1 MLQCCIFIAAYAFKV
16 FLMCALSIFI
26 REASNTKQKN
36 HLIHFIKRFYR
47 DQDIDIVLDRNEI
60 TKVRKIKCKQRE
72 MDKYQD
78 LPPLKGIRAR
88 ERQKAGPS
96 TCPCTPSMA
105 NGNPVTA
112 SIEGLCMSDVR
123 DSSPPGG
130 KILMPPSQPTEY
142 GTFSISSK
150 SISGHCMANCHFTKK
165 MLLVRGFP
173 LI

>member
-1 MLQCCIFIAAYAFKV
+1 
-16 FLMCALSIFI
+16 MCALSIFI

-88 ERQKAGPS
+88 KRQ
-96 TCPCTPSMA
+96 
-105 NGNPVTA
+105 
-112 SIEGLCMSDVR
+112 
-123 DSSPPGG
+123 
-130 KILMPPSQPTEY
+130 
-142 GTFSISSK
+142 
-150 SISGHCMANCHFTKK
+150 
-165 MLLVRGFP
+165 
-173 LI
+173 